1 MEAMSPGSDDENNSP
16 ERHHRDDAET
26 IDKLTKERFRLQLR
40 IYHMEEQMKETHGA
54 DWKSSLNQKIEVI
67 RQLIR
72 AVKFH
77 THRYAQLLHKPL
89 VKYTHGLTPLTSFY
103 RRKLS
108 QEVQYVKLYP
118 IPENWIRIA

>member
-1 MEAMSPGSDDENNSP
+1 MEAMSPGSDDDNNSP
-16 ERHHRDDAET
+16 KRHHRDDAET

-72 AVKFH
+72 GRAKFH
-77 THRYAQLLHKPL
+77 TPRYVQLLHEPL
-89 VKYTHGLTPLTSFY
+89 IKYTHTHTG
-103 RRKLS
+103 
-108 QEVQYVKLYP
+108 
-118 IPENWIRIA
+118 IR

>member
-89 VKYTHGLTPLTSFY
+89 VKYTHGL
-103 RRKLS
+103 
-108 QEVQYVKLYP
+108 
-118 IPENWIRIA
+118 NG